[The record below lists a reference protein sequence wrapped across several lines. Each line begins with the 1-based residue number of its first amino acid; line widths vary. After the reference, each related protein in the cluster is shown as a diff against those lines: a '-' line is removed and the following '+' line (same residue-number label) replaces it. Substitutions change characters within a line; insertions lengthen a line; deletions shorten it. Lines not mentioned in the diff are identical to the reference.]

1 MPGGRGAAPGALT
14 FLRCCCCRFLTS
26 VSRRTL
32 WTVPGNRSQCG
43 RVFRR
48 GETPSPDAPQ
58 KCVWA
63 SNTAR
68 CPPPQQKQ
76 YHAKGSVSDQASTL
90 LTAAAIGGLDCL
102 SHFIGPFDYGAPAPT
117 GRSPKPRGGLW
128 SGPINALRSRATVVP
143 LTFPVLRWVSVRV
156 SQRETEAPLQISLF
170 PSITSAEDQAVKE
183 GTDAGA
189 SHPCYGDNER
199 SVVSCKFAKRAP

>member
-14 FLRCCCCRFLTS
+14 FLLLLLPVSDIGVTANPLDGPRQPEPVWEGLQKRRNSKSRC
-26 VSRRTL
+26 
-32 WTVPGNRSQCG
+32 
-43 RVFRR
+43 
-48 GETPSPDAPQ
+48 PQ

-68 CPPPQQKQ
+68 CPPQQKQ

-143 LTFPVLRWVSVRV
+143 LTFPVPRWVSVRV